1 MKRFFFDMLNNY
13 TYNARV
19 KEKEACYAEEINHN
33 NR

>member
-1 MKRFFFDMLNNY
+1 MPNNY

-33 NR
+33 NRRRSI